1 MCVCE
6 WCGEEKGEL
15 GGGRR
20 KWGGERKRDRRVSG
34 EGWSRE
40 VVYERQYK
48 KRETVE
54 VTQSK
59 RGKHMI

>member
-1 MCVCE
+1 MKR
-6 WCGEEKGEL
+6 GEEEGQESE
-15 GGGRR
+15 
-20 KWGGERKRDRRVSG
+20 WGGEVSG